1 VYVELQAEAAGLLA
15 SEGIDAAEHSFS
27 RSADMRYVGQE
38 YSVNVEVGGTVDL
51 AEIDESFH
59 DAHRIRY
66 GHSTPGAP
74 VEFVNLRLAG
84 FGLIAAEAAPF
95 QAPAEE
101 LEPVAG
107 RRQAVFDGEPVETAV
122 LHRDRLRPGASFD
135 GPVVVEEQSSTTV
148 VPPGSTMTVD
158 DLGNLLITTTNG
170 RP

>member
-1 VYVELQAEAAGLLA
+1 LQAEAAELLA
-15 SEGIDAAEHSFS
+15 SEGIEAADHSFT

-38 YSVNVEVGGTVDL
+38 YSVNVDVGGTIALD
-51 AEIDESFH
+51 EIDESFH

-66 GHSTPGAP
+66 GHSTPDAP

-84 FGLIAAEAAPF
+84 FGLIAADAAPF
-95 QAPAEE
+95 RAPDGDDE
-101 LEPVAG
+101 LVAG
-107 RRQAVFDGEPVETAV
+107 RRQAVFDGEAVETAV
-122 LHRDRLRPGASFD
+122 LHRDRLRPGASFE
-135 GPVVVEEQSSTTV
+135 GPVVVEEESSTTV